1 MNLAQVGLRFG
12 HCGQNNQTMADR
24 SGLVSAQR
32 RISERGLRELFADPE
47 GAKSVVEALLD
58 SAQNVLLIADPDD
71 VVLVANSRVEPF
83 FGVAPEQVEGSPV
96 QVLLQAVERCAK
108 DPASVR
114 AAVQR
119 VIEDPSRVSP
129 NVKIEDVR
137 EFAFELERPV
147 PRVISLW
154 RGPIRDRT
162 GASIGIFWSFRDAT
176 EDARYDEQLRTLAD
190 VSPIPLIITRP
201 ENGEVLYANA
211 TMGEIV
217 GLGPDDLVG
226 RCTPDFYWNAE
237 DRREVLAT
245 LRDTG
250 QVRREVKLRAID
262 GTPRWAMFRLVQ
274 AKLSGEDVV
283 IGGLYDITERKQTEE
298 ALRQS
303 EEEHR
308 RARKQ
313 LEEVNEELRA
323 AQLKLIQ
330 TEKMASLGMLVAGI
344 AHEINTPIGA
354 ISSMHDTLVR
364 ALEKLRCQMNA
375 ELGETQAQSPKMQ
388 KVLRFI
394 DESNRVIADGAGRV
408 TTIVKRLKSF
418 ARLDAADLEEADI
431 NEGIEDT
438 LTLVHHE
445 LKHGIRVERHLA
457 QLPLIA
463 CYPGRLNQVFLNLIM
478 NAKQAIGREGTITI
492 RTWHEGGYVKISVT
506 DNGCG
511 IAEENRSRI
520 FDPGFTTKGV
530 GVGTG
535 LGLSICYQIIEDH
548 RGSIAVESVV
558 GEGTTFTV
566 SIPDNLEKPT

>member
-1 MNLAQVGLRFG
+1 M
-12 HCGQNNQTMADR
+12 
-24 SGLVSAQR
+24 
-32 RISERGLRELFADPE
+32 FADPE
-47 GAKSVVEALLD
+47 GAKSVVQALLD

-71 VVLVANSRVEPF
+71 VVLVANSRVEQF
-83 FGVAPEQVEGSPV
+83 FGVTPEQVEGSPV
-96 QVLLQAVERCAK
+96 DVLLRAAEGCAK
-108 DPASVR
+108 DPAAVR
-114 AAVQR
+114 SAVRR
-119 VIEDPSRVSP
+119 VIEDPNRVSQS
-129 NVKIEDVR
+129 VRIEDVR
-137 EFAFELERPV
+137 EFAFELERPE
-147 PRVISLW
+147 PRVVSLW
-154 RGPIRDRT
+154 RGPIRDRSGT
-162 GASIGIFWSFRDAT
+162 PIGIFWSFRDAT
-176 EDARYDEQLRTLAD
+176 EEARYDEQLRTLAD

-201 ENGEVLYANA
+201 GSGDVLYANA

-217 GLGPDDLVG
+217 GVGSDDLVG
-226 RCTPDFYWNAE
+226 RRSPDFYWDPA
-237 DRREVLAT
+237 DRQDVLAT
-245 LRDTG
+245 LRETG
-250 QVRREVKLRAID
+250 QVRREVKLRAVD
-262 GTPRWAMFRLVQ
+262 GSPRWAMFRLVE

-308 RARKQ
+308 RAREE
-313 LEEVNEELRA
+313 LEKVNEELRA
-323 AQLKLIQ
+323 AHLKLIQ
-330 TEKMASLGMLVAGI
+330 TEKMATLGMLVAGI

-364 ALEKLRCQMNA
+364 ALEKLRCQMKD
-375 ELGETQAQSPKMQ
+375 ELGEHQAQSPKMQ

-418 ARLDAADLEEADI
+418 ARLDAADLEDADI

-445 LKHGIRVERHLA
+445 LKHGIRVERDFA
-457 QLPLIA
+457 KLPRIA

-492 RTWHEGGYVKISVT
+492 RTRHEDGYVNISVT
-506 DNGCG
+506 DDGCG
-511 IAEENRSRI
+511 IPKENLSRI

-535 LGLSICYQIIEDH
+535 LGLSICYQIVEDH
-548 RGSIAVESVV
+548 QGTIAVDSVV
-558 GEGTTFTV
+558 GLQTTFTV
-566 SIPDNLEKPT
+566 SIPDSLEKPT

>member
-1 MNLAQVGLRFG
+1 M
-12 HCGQNNQTMADR
+12 
-24 SGLVSAQR
+24 
-32 RISERGLRELFADPE
+32 FADPE

-71 VVLVANSRVEPF
+71 VVLVANSRVEAF
-83 FGVAPEQVEGSPV
+83 FGVTPEQVEGSPV
-96 QVLLQAVERCAK
+96 DVLLQAVARCAK
-108 DPASVR
+108 DPEAVR
-114 AAVQR
+114 AAVRR
-119 VIEDPSRVSP
+119 VIEEPDRVSQS
-129 NVKIEDVR
+129 VKIEDVR
-137 EFAFELERPV
+137 EFAFELERPQ
-147 PRVISLW
+147 PRVVSLW
-154 RGPIRDRT
+154 RGPICDRA

-201 ENGEVLYANA
+201 DTGDVLYANA

-217 GLGPDDLVG
+217 GLGPDDLIG
-226 RCTPDFYWNAE
+226 RRSPDFYWNPE

-250 QVRREVKLRAID
+250 QVRREVKLRAVD
-262 GTPRWAMFRLVQ
+262 GSPRWAMFRLVQ

-283 IGGLYDITERKQTEE
+283 IGGLYDITERRQTEE

-308 RARKQ
+308 RAREQ
-313 LEEVNEELRA
+313 LEKVNEELRA

-364 ALEKLRCQMNA
+364 ALEKLRCQMND
-375 ELGETQAQSPKMQ
+375 ELGEANAQSPKML
-388 KVLRFI
+388 KVLGFI

-408 TTIVKRLKSF
+408 MTIVKRLKSF
-418 ARLDAADLEEADI
+418 ARLDAADLEDADI

-445 LKHGIRVERHLA
+445 LKHGIRVRRELGT
-457 QLPLIA
+457 LPRIA

-478 NAKQAIGREGTITI
+478 NAKQAIGREGTIAI
-492 RTWHEGGYVKISVT
+492 RTWHEDGCIKISVA
-506 DNGCG
+506 DDGCG
-511 IAEENRSRI
+511 IPPRNLPRI

-535 LGLSICYQIIEDH
+535 LGLSICYQIVEDH
-548 RGSIAVESVV
+548 HGSISVESVV
-558 GEGTTFTV
+558 DEGTTFTV
-566 SIPDNLEKPT
+566 SIPDSLEKPT